1 MRITIDLSDEQSAHL
16 QRMAERL
23 GVGLDELAQA
33 TFADQLARPQDD
45 FLRAAEKV
53 LRKNRDLYERLR

>member
-1 MRITIDLSDEQSAHL
+1 MRITIDLSDEQSAYL

-23 GVGLDELAQA
+23 GVQPDELVRAA
-33 TFADQLARPQDD
+33 FSDQLAQPQDH

-53 LRKNRDLYERLR
+53 LRKNRELYERLR

>member
-16 QRMAERL
+16 QSMAERL
-23 GVGLDELAQA
+23 GVQANELAQA
-33 TFADQLARPQDD
+33 AFVDQLAQPQDD

-53 LRKNRDLYERLR
+53 LRKNRELYERLR

>member
-16 QRMAERL
+16 QRRAERL
-23 GVGLDELAQA
+23 GVRPAELVRAA
-33 TFADQLARPQDD
+33 FSDQLAQPQDD

-53 LRKNRDLYERLR
+53 LRKNRELYERLR